1 MRTKDFDVTEVL
13 TKSMLLFWQNGYEKT
28 SFSQIIHETGVNK
41 QSLYN
46 AFGDKR
52 ALFLSAL
59 ELYRKNLLTALEED
73 VNTALT
79 QNGSSKRILR
89 RLILGDLD
97 SADNPSGCLIVNT
110 SMEFGI
116 NDESIMHEVRA
127 MYDGFEATLEK
138 VAVHGQQKKELSHK
152 VSSRDMA
159 VLLSNTFK
167 GFKVAERMGTPR
179 DQLEQIADQIV
190 EQFCV

>member
-1 MRTKDFDVTEVL
+1 MRTKDFDVNEVL

-28 SFSQIIHETGVNK
+28 SFSQIIHETRVNK

-46 AFGDKR
+46 AFGDKH

-59 ELYRKNLLTALEED
+59 ELYRKKLLTALEED
-73 VNTALT
+73 VNTSLT
-79 QNGSSKRILR
+79 QNGSSRCILR

-116 NDESIMHEVRA
+116 NDENIMQEVRA
-127 MYDGFEATLEK
+127 MYDGFEAILEK
-138 VAVHGQQKKELSHK
+138 VAVYGQQKKELSHK
-152 VSSRDMA
+152 VSSRNMA
-159 VLLSNTFK
+159 ILIQYL
-167 GFKVAERMGTPR
+167 
-179 DQLEQIADQIV
+179 
-190 EQFCV
+190 